1 MIITLKTQTSR
12 LLSQIQ
18 VPYGKII
25 PARIV
30 ELINY
35 KISGIFLFPEAKYLR
50 CGEYYLKIN
59 KLGIP
64 NPHFIGRSGAEM
76 KKNH

>member
-1 MIITLKTQTSR
+1 MIITLKTRTSR

-18 VPYGKII
+18 VLYEII
-25 PARIV
+25 TPVRIV

-50 CGEYYLKIN
+50 YGEYYLKIN
-59 KLGIP
+59 KLGVS
-64 NPHFIGRSGAEM
+64 NPHFIGAEWCGNEE
-76 KKNH
+76 K